1 MPDLNL
7 SEAEEMY
14 LISLARLSE
23 RGLEGPVPMST
34 LADELS
40 VLPISANQMVHK
52 LEQEG
57 VVDYL
62 PYKGVALSEE
72 GRRVAN
78 RTLRRRRLWELF
90 LVEELGLG
98 FVEADALA
106 CRMEH
111 IGSDE
116 VAERLAEYLG
126 DPQTSA
132 QGLPIP
138 PVHDIQAEPAGPLSR
153 VSAGHTYEVTSIG
166 EATLSEFLK
175 SQSIG
180 EGAVIQVLATS
191 SHGNALIGIADK
203 RLEVSVDAA
212 AQIFVR
218 RSKDK
223 ERNATCAIK

>member
-1 MPDLNL
+1 MADLNL
-7 SEAEEMY
+7 SESEEMY

-23 RGLEGPVPMST
+23 RGLEGPVPVSV

-72 GRRVAN
+72 GRRLAN

-98 FVEADALA
+98 FAEADSLA

-116 VAERLAEYLG
+116 VTERLGEYLG
-126 DPQTSA
+126 NPQTGS
-132 QGLPIP
+132 QGQPIP
-138 PVHDIQAEPAGPLSR
+138 PAIETPVEPAGPLSR
-153 VSAGHTYEVTSIG
+153 VAAGHAYELAFIG
-166 EATLSEFLK
+166 EATLRQFLM
-175 SQSIG
+175 SQSIT
-180 EGAVIQVLATS
+180 EGSRIRVLATS
-191 SHGNALIGIADK
+191 SHGSVLIGIGDSRMEITA
-203 RLEVSVDAA
+203 EAA
-212 AQIFVR
+212 AQVYVR
-218 RSKDK
+218 RSILK
-223 ERNATCAIK
+223 ENNAICATK